1 MIPDQNITA
10 LIERLAG
17 LDTIITRIDAKRQS
31 FILLLD
37 DQGENNLSKPSSL
50 NEWGLP
56 KNVRINYDCSAL
68 PIYSLG
74 GFG

>member
-10 LIERLAG
+10 FIERLAS

-31 FILLLD
+31 FILLRD

-56 KNVRINYDCSAL
+56 KMSESIMIAQRCRFTV
-68 PIYSLG
+68 
-74 GFG
+74 

>member
-10 LIERLAG
+10 LIERLAS

-56 KNVRINYDCSAL
+56 KMSESIMIAQRCQFTV
-68 PIYSLG
+68 
-74 GFG
+74 